1 MDYLTLGKIIL
12 ATPWLICLSIRDFR
26 KHELPNTWVIGGI
39 LVMAAIALGVSGNY
53 LIGSLVTAFFSALF
67 LLLPF
72 FLRHTH
78 RLLDGFL

>member
-53 LIGSLVTAFFSALF
+53 LIGSLVTAFF
-67 LLLPF
+67 
-72 FLRHTH
+72 
-78 RLLDGFL
+78 